1 MEKCALSVK
10 ETAQALGISESL
22 TRSLIRRQELPSLP
36 VGRRVLV
43 PVVASRGSWGARS
56 PAWTKTLQ
64 ARGSG

>member
-43 PVVASRGSWGARS
+43 PVVALERLLGG
-56 PAWTKTLQ
+56 TL
-64 ARGSG
+64 SGLD